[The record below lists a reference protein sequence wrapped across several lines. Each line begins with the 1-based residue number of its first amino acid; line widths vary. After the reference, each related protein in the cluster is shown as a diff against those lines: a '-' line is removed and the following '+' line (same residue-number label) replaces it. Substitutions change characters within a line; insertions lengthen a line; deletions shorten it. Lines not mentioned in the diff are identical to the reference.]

1 MKNEETEGNIDLEN
15 IEGIKRHIKERE
27 ADLQKYRGQRLLTK
41 LEIEE
46 NRRHIMKLLFPKTDI

>member
-41 LEIEE
+41 LGIEE